1 MTVKIPAMSDT
12 FCPHCLAANHGKAVT
27 VWQVVNEAGLH
38 YECDCCGRAWLGTN
52 PDRLDSKGQ
61 RVA

>member
-38 YECDCCGRAWLGTN
+38 YECDCCGRAWLGAN